1 MGEDLMREFIYF
13 SQHARTSG
21 NFDDLMKAGRMDIVC
36 HVIINS
42 FFISNKIRNDVKL
55 HLIFYGPPDPPKHLE
70 MIPGRVIP
78 ETGKQA
84 GKEGIDISKKDLI
97 GLIKRML
104 FKYKHGIK
112 HEVYPGYFIE
122 KKGFWQ
128 VLEELQAEGKK
139 LFVLDDRGEDI
150 RKADIPKDCVFI
162 LGDHQGLPHKELK
175 RLKKIATPVSVG
187 PTEYFASQVVT
198 LVQNEL
204 DRRGV

>member
-1 MGEDLMREFIYF
+1 MREFIYF

-21 NFDDLMKAGRMDIVC
+21 NFDDLMRAGRMDIVC

-42 FFISNKIRNDVKL
+42 FFISNNIRKDVKL

-70 MIPGRVIP
+70 MIPGKVIP
-78 ETGKQA
+78 ETGRQA

-104 FKYKHGIK
+104 FKYRPGVKT
-112 HEVYPGYFIE
+112 EVYPGYFIE
-122 KKGFWQ
+122 KKGFWD
-128 VLEELQAEGKK
+128 VLEELKKEGKQ

-150 RKADIPKDCVFI
+150 RNVPIEGDYVFI
-162 LGDHQGLPHKELK
+162 LGDHQGLPGKELK
-175 RLKKIATPVSVG
+175 RLKGVATPVSLG
-187 PTEYFASQVVT
+187 PREYFASQVVT

-204 DRRGV
+204 DRRGI